1 MCIRRWG
8 VLSWEDFYFFFLLP
22 SPSKSMPGLTKIR
35 QGNSNA
41 YCVALNE
48 VFYFDWS
55 LEFSM
60 FSSTSSSATKS
71 FVDS

>member
-1 MCIRRWG
+1 MHT
-8 VLSWEDFYFFFLLP
+8 VLGSPNLGGFFFFFLLP
-22 SPSKSMPGLTKIR
+22 SPSKSVPGLTAVR
-35 QGNSNA
+35 QGNSDA

-48 VFYFDWS
+48 VFYFNWS

-71 FVDS
+71 FVDG